1 MELGRE
7 FEFVFEDGGVPG
19 VFLPKRIVVR
29 GVLSARA
36 LKRFL
41 IQAADLDD
49 LQKHELLQRAFER
62 RFRINGEMARRIELR
77 PSDITASIAAERVT
91 PRPA

>member
-19 VFLPKRIVVR
+19 VFLPKQIVVH
-29 GVLSARA
+29 GVLSERA

-49 LQKHELLQRAFER
+49 LQRNELLQRAFER
-62 RFRINGEMARRIELR
+62 RFRINGETARRIELR
-77 PSDITASIAAERVT
+77 PSDITASIPSERVT